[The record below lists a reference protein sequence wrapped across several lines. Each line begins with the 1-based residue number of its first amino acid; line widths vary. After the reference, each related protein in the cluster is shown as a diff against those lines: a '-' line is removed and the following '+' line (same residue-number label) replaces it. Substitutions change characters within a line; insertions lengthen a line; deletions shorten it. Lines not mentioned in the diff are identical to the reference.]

1 MSSGFTFI
9 VCEANIQI
17 SCYKTSYLALQTAF
31 VMIDCL
37 VTQFLV
43 TYSLVD
49 TSKIETVMLIANR
62 DLASLSSQQ
71 RPTSRV

>member
-1 MSSGFTFI
+1 LSNGFTFI

-17 SCYKTSYLALQTAF
+17 ACYKTSYLALQTAF

-49 TSKIETVMLIANR
+49 TSKIKTVMPNANR
-62 DLASLSSQQ
+62 DLVSLSGQQ
-71 RPTSRV
+71 CPTSRV